1 MKEITSQQQR
11 VLDCIQIYIKK
22 TGFPPTRA
30 DICRELGFKSPN
42 SAETHLRA
50 LEKKG
55 FISIESGASRGISVI
70 NGESS
75 DDSNEYPIIGLVA
88 AGSPTLA
95 QENIEKTIS
104 CPKSFFDSNF
114 DYFLKVKGLSM
125 KDAGIMEDDLIAVKK
140 TTDVRNGD
148 IVIARI
154 DDEVT
159 VKYFNRKNS
168 KVVELEPANE
178 DFENIEVFSIDAGT
192 EFLWSLAA
200 VIGCFSMLL
209 IPSFGL
215 YFASRAKERKNEL
228 KLKMAEDSV
237 DSGLQE
243 E

>member
-11 VLDCIQIYIKK
+11 VLDCIQIYINK

-30 DICRELGFKSPN
+30 NICRELGFKSPN

-55 FISIESGASRGISVI
+55 FISIESGTSRGISI
-70 NGESS
+70 IGNNENQFSNG
-75 DDSNEYPIIGLVA
+75 DEYPVIGLVA

-95 QENIEKTIS
+95 QENIENTIN
-104 CPKSFFDSNF
+104 CPKSFFNSSF

-140 TTDVRNGD
+140 TSDVKNGD

-159 VKYFNRKNS
+159 VKFFNRKS
-168 KVVELEPANE
+168 PKVIELEPANK
-178 DFENIEVFSIDAGT
+178 DFKNIVIDLEKEELHIEGKSIG
-192 EFLWSLAA
+192 
-200 VIGCFSMLL
+200 LL
-209 IPSFGL
+209 
-215 YFASRAKERKNEL
+215 RKN
-228 KLKMAEDSV
+228 
-237 DSGLQE
+237 
-243 E
+243 

>member
-1 MKEITSQQQR
+1 MKDITSQQNK
-11 VLDCIQIYIKK
+11 VLDCIQIYLKK

-70 NGESS
+70 NGESLNN
-75 DDSNEYPIIGLVA
+75 SNEYPIIGLVA

-104 CPKSFFDSNF
+104 CPESFFDSNF

-140 TTDVRNGD
+140 TTDVKNGD

-168 KVVELEPANE
+168 KVVELEPANK
-178 DFENIEVFSIDAGT
+178 DFENIVVD
-192 EFLWSLAA
+192 L
-200 VIGCFSMLL
+200 CLL
-209 IPSFGL
+209 YTSPSP
-215 YFASRAKERKNEL
+215 R
-228 KLKMAEDSV
+228 D
-237 DSGLQE
+237 
-243 E
+243 

>member
-1 MKEITSQQQR
+1 MKDITPQQQK
-11 VLDCIQIYIKK
+11 VLDCIQVYINK

-50 LEKKG
+50 LEKKD
-55 FISIESGASRGISVI
+55 FISIESGASRGISI
-70 NGESS
+70 NNPEIKHE
-75 DDSNEYPIIGLVA
+75 DNEYPIVGLVA

-95 QENIEKTIS
+95 SENVEKVLN
-104 CPKSFFDSNF
+104 CPKGFFGSDF
-114 DYFLKVKGLSM
+114 DYFLRVRGLSM

-178 DFENIEVFSIDAGT
+178 DFENIVVDLEHEQLHIEGKSVG
-192 EFLWSLAA
+192 
-200 VIGCFSMLL
+200 LL
-209 IPSFGL
+209 
-215 YFASRAKERKNEL
+215 RKN
-228 KLKMAEDSV
+228 
-237 DSGLQE
+237 
-243 E
+243 